1 MADQLFI
8 IKPKKMADLII
19 NAFWFF
25 GSLALITTFIFDT
38 KLGRMA
44 WAKYRPYVMRI
55 FGFWMNKLSGI
66 SSAFEGTKS

>member
-38 KLGRMA
+38 KLARM
-44 WAKYRPYVMRI
+44 I
-55 FGFWMNKLSGI
+55 
-66 SSAFEGTKS
+66 